1 MKGFKDSTKTQF
13 TRGTGFAAGGRTKGA
28 AKVATVMREF
38 KEGKLH
44 SGSKKGPKVTNPK
57 QATAIALS
65 EARKA
70 GAKIPAKKMASGG
83 GVYGPTDGGSG
94 SSGGSGGDYRL
105 KDLGSAP
112 SAGKGGNTT
121 VTPSLRGGMPG
132 VKIKSKF
139 NRGGR
144 AAGQM
149 TDAEIEAM
157 LARAEREQGR
167 EAAELESLRREERR
181 PKRPLAVPRVKRE
194 MIERKGVPSTDLRP
208 LIKPKG

>member
-70 GAKIPAKKMASGG
+70 GAKIPAKKMQ
-83 GVYGPTDGGSG
+83 
-94 SSGGSGGDYRL
+94 
-105 KDLGSAP
+105 
-112 SAGKGGNTT
+112 
-121 VTPSLRGGMPG
+121 
-132 VKIKSKF
+132 
-139 NRGGR
+139 RGGR

-181 PKRPLAVPRVKRE
+181 PKRPLSVPRVKRE